1 MKEECVRRDTRQR
14 RAVRRVLEAAD
25 RPLSPQ
31 EILEAAQ
38 IELPQLGIAT
48 VYRSV
53 KTLVEDGIL
62 EPVELPGEGQRYE
75 IAGKHHHHHFHC
87 NGCGK
92 VFEVEG
98 CGMAAI
104 LIRTSVMK
112 DVFETQKAL
121 FAPIP
126 GYGEDVSFCLRA
138 RKAGYRIWCDSRV
151 KIGHVASTIVTEET
165 FRAWKKKREEAENG
179 G

>member
-98 CGMAAI
+98 CGVQESSI
-104 LIRTSVMK
+104 PPE
-112 DVFETQKAL
+112 FEVEDHYVVL
-121 FAPIP
+121 
-126 GYGEDVSFCLRA
+126 YGKCADCKSENSRKPNGKVSHAHAHNHA
-138 RKAGYRIWCDSRV
+138 RS
-151 KIGHVASTIVTEET
+151 
-165 FRAWKKKREEAENG
+165 
-179 G
+179 